1 MSDRP
6 PPSIL
11 YVDDDEVMRHAFT
24 WILKRE
30 GFRTREATT
39 GTEALRLA
47 AEKPDLIILDVNL
60 PDIDGFEVCRRI
72 KAHPA
77 TAAIP
82 VLHMSGVYVRSEDRT
97 HGLEGGA
104 DGYLT
109 KPVEPNE
116 VVATVRSL
124 LRVRQAEEAARTAA
138 REWQATFDAIRD
150 ALCLLDPQG
159 RVRRC
164 NRALADLLGKPLP
177 DITSRPLAELLRE
190 AFGKSVEPLPGLLP
204 APEEKTEE
212 GGRKTEERAGSSSF
226 PSSIPPLPSSPGGH
240 QVTELALGE
249 RWFHVTSDPVL
260 DEQGAL
266 AGWVFLLADITRGKI
281 LEEQLRQAQKMEAVG
296 RLAGGIAHD
305 FNNLLTAITSNLSMI
320 LRKMPREDPRYEFLL
335 TTEKAAWHAAELTR
349 QLLGFSRRTRLWLAP
364 VDLNHCVQ
372 ETLAILRRTIDPR
385 IEIEVKTQPDLWT
398 VQADPSQMNQVLMNL
413 CLNARDAMHEGGR
426 LALETGNAV
435 LDADYARLH
444 VDRRPG
450 EFVHL
455 EVCDTGQGIPTD
467 TLPRIFDPFFTTK
480 EQGRGTGLGLAL
492 VFGIIKQHDG
502 WIECESTPGQGT
514 CFDIYLPR
522 SQGERPA

>member
-11 YVDDDEVMRHAFT
+11 YVDDDEAMRYAFV

-30 GFRTREATT
+30 GFRTQEASN
-39 GTEALRLA
+39 GTEALRMA

-82 VLHMSGVYVRSEDRT
+82 VLHMSGVYVKSEDRT

-124 LRVRQAEEAARTAA
+124 LRIRQAEEAARTAA

-159 RVRRC
+159 CVLRC
-164 NRALADLLGKPLP
+164 NRALANLLGKPLQ
-177 DITSRPLAELLRE
+177 DIPSRLLAELLRE
-190 AFGKSVEPLPGLLP
+190 AFGQSAESLPGLPP
-204 APEEKTEE
+204 APEE
-212 GGRKTEERAGSSSF
+212 GLR
-226 PSSIPPLPSSPGGH
+226 PPAAATAH
-240 QVTELALGE
+240 QARELLLGE

-260 DEQGAL
+260 DERGAL
-266 AGWVFLLADITRGKI
+266 AGWVFLLADITRRKV

-305 FNNLLTAITSNLSMI
+305 FNNLLTAITSNLSLI
-320 LRKMPREDPRYEFLL
+320 LHKLPRDDPHHEFLV

-349 QLLGFSRRTRLWLAP
+349 QLLSFSRRTRLWLTP

-372 ETLAILRRTIDPR
+372 DTLVLLRRTMDPR
-385 IEIEVKTQPDLWT
+385 IEIEVKPQPGLWR
-398 VQADPSQMNQVLMNL
+398 VQADPNQMSQVLMNL
-413 CLNARDAMHEGGR
+413 CLNARDAMPDGGQ
-426 LALETGNAV
+426 LTLETGNAI
-435 LDADYARLH
+435 LDENRARLH
-444 VDRRPG
+444 VDRRAG

-455 EVCDTGQGIPTD
+455 GVCDTGQGIPPD
-467 TLPRIFDPFFTTK
+467 IVPRIFDPFFTTK

-502 WIECESTPGQGT
+502 WIECRSTPGQGT

-522 SQGERPA
+522 SQPPLQ